1 MLRGFRKCRAT
12 LGHAVIKRKLPSGS
26 DLRGP
31 APAFSRWGTRA
42 ATLYTDTYAERY
54 RAHDDTLEAT
64 QSIAQ
69 LGEWLHGVCRRFNA
83 PIDAL
88 DLGCGTGRY
97 FRNLAG
103 VRRLVGI
110 DASRAMLE
118 RARQP
123 AGAIAMVPGWLTLIE
138 GDLLKHDFGPCEF
151 DLVYSIGVLAEH
163 SPFDESV
170 SMRVDRWLK
179 PGGRFAFTTVH
190 PRSFSVPRTFKRRA
204 GEWLMPVA
212 TGSLRRTL
220 RARLMSDGI
229 YADEER
235 VREVLGAAGLVVES
249 IESFESD
256 VHFHVLAVALKPVH

>member
-1 MLRGFRKCRAT
+1 MC
-12 LGHAVIKRKLPSGS
+12 
-26 DLRGP
+26 
-31 APAFSRWGTRA
+31 
-42 ATLYTDTYAERY
+42 E
-54 RAHDDTLEAT
+54 
-64 QSIAQ
+64 
-69 LGEWLHGVCRRFNA
+69 RFNG

-110 DASRAMLE
+110 DASGAMLE

-123 AGAIAMVPGWLTLIE
+123 VGDLAMVPGWLTLIE
-138 GDLLKHDFGPCEF
+138 GDFLRHDFEPCQF

-170 SMRVDRWLK
+170 AMRVGRWLK
-179 PGGRFAFTTVH
+179 PGGRFAFTTVD

-204 GEWLMPVA
+204 GEWLMSAA
-212 TGSLRRTL
+212 TGALRRAL

-235 VREVLGAAGLVVES
+235 VRDVLAAADLAVES
-249 IESFESD
+249 IERFESD
-256 VHFHVLAVALKPVH
+256 VHLHLLAVALKPVR